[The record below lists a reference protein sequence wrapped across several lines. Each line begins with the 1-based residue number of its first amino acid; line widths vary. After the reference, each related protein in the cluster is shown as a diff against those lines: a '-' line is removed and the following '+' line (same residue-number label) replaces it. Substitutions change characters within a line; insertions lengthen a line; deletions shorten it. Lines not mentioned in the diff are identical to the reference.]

1 MAEGRRGVC
10 MTAVLWVIR
19 QHWNDKLFN
28 GRATSTDGVA
38 YATKGLETPW
48 PSKLWGEGPNVIDS

>member
-1 MAEGRRGVC
+1 

-19 QHWNDKLFN
+19 LHWNDKLFN

-38 YATKGLETPW
+38 YATKGLEAPW